1 MYTLTQYFRSPEW
14 TGKVEDQYVTEREA
28 LDAYADASW
37 AYAHAPSGP
46 QKIALRA
53 PDGAIVRHWPQ

>member
-1 MYTLTQYFRSPEW
+1 MYTLTQHFRSPDW
-14 TGKVEDQYVTEREA
+14 TGKIEETFVDEREA
-28 LDAYADASW
+28 LTAYEDAAW

-46 QKIALRA
+46 QKITLRA